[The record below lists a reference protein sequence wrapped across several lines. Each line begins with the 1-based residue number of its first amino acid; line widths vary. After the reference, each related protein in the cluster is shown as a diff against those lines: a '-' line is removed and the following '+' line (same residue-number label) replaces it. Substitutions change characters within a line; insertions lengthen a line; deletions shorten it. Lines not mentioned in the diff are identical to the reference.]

1 MKNHSAVDKKREK
14 SAVSC
19 TDQGKNEQWVKTYG
33 HLK

>member
-1 MKNHSAVDKKREK
+1 MDKKREK

-19 TDQGKNEQWVKTYG
+19 TDQGKNEQWVRTYS